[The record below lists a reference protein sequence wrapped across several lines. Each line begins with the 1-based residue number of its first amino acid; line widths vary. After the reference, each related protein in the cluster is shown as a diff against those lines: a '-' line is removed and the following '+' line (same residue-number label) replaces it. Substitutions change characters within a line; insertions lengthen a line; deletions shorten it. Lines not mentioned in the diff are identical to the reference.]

1 MKTKR
6 LAYLFVF
13 SVLFTLGSFSIV
25 FADAL
30 QTGIDAYSRK
40 DFKTAYKVFK
50 ELAQQGNI
58 DAQNNLGIMHM
69 QDEGMPE
76 GITEIEQL
84 SAARELFKSVADKTG
99 MVSAQRRVLQ
109 IDAYFDKL
117 KRDEK
122 ERQEREAFEA
132 SRLAAEKAE
141 QERQEKLAAEKAEKE
156 RLAAEKAKQEKLA
169 AEKAKQE
176 KLAAEKAE
184 RERQE
189 RLAAE
194 KAEKEKQAFELL
206 TKEAQG
212 GSAEAQFQLGKMY
225 LNGEMVGVVRLDSK
239 EAIKWY
245 ELAAEQGYVKA
256 QSYLGMMYYRGQG
269 TQRNLDKAIKWIRR
283 AADQEDVTTQ
293 ALMGHFYKNGE
304 GVPKD
309 TAEAIK
315 WYRLAVEGGYEAV
328 RETLEQL
335 ERTVGFEPGLLAMG
349 KPRFLECD
357 AFMGNMRAET
367 LFFDGTYNEP
377 ILIKEL
383 KIYTSVRKSRQITK
397 QEVALAGG
405 KLLKELKKT
414 YGSDGYKKL
423 VYLNQKSIKC
433 GGESKQ
439 IAAKHLSP
447 KEKFRKNM
455 LKIRACI
462 NSAMASGNNMKKGT
476 GMQMKDIRSFALDSW
491 DAGLKGQANSS
502 LSDAL
507 SMARNQGIK
516 NCEE

>member
-50 ELAQQGNI
+50 ELAQQGNL
-58 DAQNNLGIMHM
+58 DAQNNLGIMHL

-184 RERQE
+184 REKQE

-225 LNGEMVGVVRLDSK
+225 LKGEMVGVVRLDSK

-245 ELAAEQGYVKA
+245 ELAAEQGHVKA

-335 ERTVGFEPGLLAMG
+335 ERTVGFEPGLLAME
-349 KPRFLECD
+349 KSRFIECQ
-357 AFMGNMRAET
+357 AFINILRT
-367 LFFDGTYNEP
+367 WSLPLFFDGTHNEATVM
-377 ILIKEL
+377 KEYRL
-383 KIYTSVRKSRQITK
+383 FESVAKSRQIAK
-397 QEVALAGG
+397 QELALAGG
-405 KLLKELKKT
+405 KLNIAMEKK
-414 YGSDGYKKL
+414 YGSDNLKAL
-423 VYLNQKSIKC
+423 EYLDQKTVEC

-439 IAAKHLSP
+439 IAAKQRSP
-447 KEKFRKNM
+447 KEEAVD
-455 LKIRACI
+455 LLRAAKTCRD
-462 NSAMASGNNMKKGT
+462 SASGPMRRPLT
-476 GMQMKDIRSFALDSW
+476 SFLSTSVTFL
-491 DAGLKGQANSS
+491 DAGDYRTSIGASRDLLRMGR
-502 LSDAL
+502 
-507 SMARNQGIK
+507 RNGIS
-516 NCEE
+516 NCNE